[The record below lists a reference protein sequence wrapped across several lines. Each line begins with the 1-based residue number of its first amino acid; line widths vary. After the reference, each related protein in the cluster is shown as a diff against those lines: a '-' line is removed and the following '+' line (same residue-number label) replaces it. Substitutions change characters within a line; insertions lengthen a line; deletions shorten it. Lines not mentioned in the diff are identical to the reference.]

1 MEDMPYLKESRK
13 IIYAACLIPVLLFY
27 ADRTVALWF
36 EHTYNNLKLH
46 KALKYIDP
54 VMNIIGNGLTL
65 IIIGF
70 LLYMIG
76 KYYNRRLQLIG
87 KSLFIGL
94 LTTGAVVQVLK
105 HFIGRARPKL
115 TYDPVFI
122 GPSFKSGYDSFPSGH
137 SAMVFFFAY
146 TLSRYFPKYRVLFYL
161 FALAVSL
168 DRVEELAH
176 FPSDILAGAIVGLI
190 VGKVFFDKISSLR
203 VPAPQ

>member
-1 MEDMPYLKESRK
+1 MEDMPYLKENKK

-27 ADRTVALWF
+27 VDRTAALWF
-36 EHTYNNLKLH
+36 DHTYDTLEIH
-46 KALKYIDP
+46 KVLKYADP

-76 KYYNRRLQLIG
+76 KYYNRRLHLIG

-94 LTTGAVVQVLK
+94 LTTGAVVQILK

-161 FALAVSL
+161 FALTVSI

-190 VGKVFFDKISSLR
+190 VGKVFSDKISSLK

>member
-1 MEDMPYLKESRK
+1 MEDMPYLKENK
-13 IIYAACLIPVLLFY
+13 KFIYAACLIPVLLFY
-27 ADRTVALWF
+27 VDRTAALWF
-36 EHTYNNLKLH
+36 DHTYDNLEIH
-46 KALKYIDP
+46 KALKYADP

-76 KYYNRRLQLIG
+76 KYYNRRLHLIG
-87 KSLFIGL
+87 KALFIGL
-94 LTTGAVVQVLK
+94 LTTGAVVQILK

-115 TYDPVFI
+115 TYEPVFI

-161 FALAVSL
+161 FALAVSI

-190 VGKVFFDKISSLR
+190 VGKVFSDKISSLK

>member
-1 MEDMPYLKESRK
+1 MEDIPYLKENK
-13 IIYAACLIPVLLFY
+13 KFIYAACLIPVLLFY

-36 EHTYNNLKLH
+36 ENTYNNLIIH
-46 KALKYIDP
+46 KVLKYADP

-76 KYYNRRLQLIG
+76 KYYNRRLQFIG

-146 TLSRYFPKYRVLFYL
+146 TLSRYFPKYRVFFYL

-190 VGKVFFDKISSLR
+190 VAKVFSDKISSLK

>member
-1 MEDMPYLKESRK
+1 MEDMPYLKENKK

-27 ADRTVALWF
+27 VDRTTALWF
-36 EHTYNNLKLH
+36 GHNYNDLKIH
-46 KALKYIDP
+46 KALKYTDP

-70 LLYMIG
+70 LLYVIG
-76 KYYNRRLQLIG
+76 KYYNRRLHLIG

-190 VGKVFFDKISSLR
+190 VGKVFSDKISSLK
-203 VPAPQ
+203 VPAPE

>member
-1 MEDMPYLKESRK
+1 MEDMPYLKENKK

-65 IIIGF
+65 IIIGL
-70 LLYMIG
+70 LLYLIG

-190 VGKVFFDKISSLR
+190 VGKLFSDKISSLR
-203 VPAPQ
+203 VPASQ

>member
-1 MEDMPYLKESRK
+1 MEDMRYLKENK
-13 IIYAACLIPVLLFY
+13 IFIYAACLIPVLLFY
-27 ADRTVALWF
+27 FDRITALWF
-36 EHTYNNLKLH
+36 DHTYDNLKLH

-65 IIIGF
+65 IIIGL
-70 LLYMIG
+70 LLYVIG
-76 KYYNRRLQLIG
+76 KYYNRRLHLIG
-87 KSLFIGL
+87 KLLFIGL

-146 TLSRYFPKYRVLFYL
+146 TLSRYFPKYRILFYL
-161 FALAVSL
+161 FALAVSF

-176 FPSDILAGAIVGLI
+176 FPSDILAGAILGLI
-190 VGKVFFDKISSLR
+190 VGKLFSDKISSLK

>member
-1 MEDMPYLKESRK
+1 MEDMPYLKENKK
-13 IIYAACLIPVLLFY
+13 IIFAACLIPVFLFY
-27 ADRTVALWF
+27 VDRTAALWF
-36 EHTYNNLKLH
+36 DNTYDNLELH
-46 KALKYIDP
+46 KALKHIDP

-65 IIIGF
+65 IIIAF

-76 KYYNRRLQLIG
+76 KYYNRRLHLIG

-94 LTTGAVVQVLK
+94 LTTGAVVQILK

-115 TYDPVFI
+115 TYDHVFI

-146 TLSRYFPKYRVLFYL
+146 TLSRYFPKYRILFYL
-161 FALAVSL
+161 FALAVSI

-190 VGKVFFDKISSLR
+190 IGKIFSGKISSLK